1 MSSRAVAP
9 SPALNREQSVLR
21 LSVVATVAMAVF
33 GVLFGLMAGSS
44 AIIFDGVYALT
55 DAAMTLV
62 ALSVATLI
70 ARSTSGLSP
79 RGKLAERFT
88 MGFWHLEPIVL
99 LLNGTLLIG
108 AAVYA
113 LINAVKTLLAGGNP
127 LPFAA
132 AILYAGIA
140 LLAALAMALYCRR
153 ANRSIGSD
161 FVALDAR
168 SWLMSAALSG
178 ALLAAFLFGFFA
190 EGTRFAS
197 IAPYVD
203 PAALAL
209 VSLVII
215 PIPIGTVRR
224 ALSDILL
231 VTPPELKRAVDAVA
245 AGVVAREG
253 FLSHRAYVAR
263 VGRGRQIE
271 IYFIVPA
278 GLPARP
284 LEDWDRLRD
293 EIGAAIGDESPDRW
307 LTIAFTTD
315 PEWAD

>member
-1 MSSRAVAP
+1 MVRLAP
-9 SPALNREQSVLR
+9 PAALNAEQSVLR
-21 LSVVATVAMAVF
+21 VSIVATVALAVF
-33 GVLFGLMAGSS
+33 GVLVGLMTGSS

-62 ALSVATLI
+62 ALSVASLI
-70 ARSTSGLSP
+70 AGSTSGLSP

-113 LINAVKTLLAGGNP
+113 LINAVKTLITGGNA

-140 LLAALAMALYCRR
+140 LSAALAMALYCRR

-161 FVALDAR
+161 FVALDAK

-178 ALLAAFLFGFFA
+178 ALLIAFLFGFFA
-190 EGTRFAS
+190 EGTPLAFV
-197 IAPYVD
+197 APYVD

-209 VSLVII
+209 VSLAII

-224 ALSDILL
+224 ALADILL

-245 AGVVAREG
+245 AGIVAREG
-253 FLSHRAYVAR
+253 FLSYRAYVAR

-271 IYFIVPA
+271 IYFIVPS